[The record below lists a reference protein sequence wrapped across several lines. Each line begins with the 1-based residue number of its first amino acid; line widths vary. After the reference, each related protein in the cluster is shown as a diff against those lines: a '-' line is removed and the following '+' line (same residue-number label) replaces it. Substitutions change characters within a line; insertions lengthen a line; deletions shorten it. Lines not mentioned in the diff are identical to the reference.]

1 MQGASSID
9 AEILLTIRCPTHTLQ
24 KLYQFFPMFRSLATS
39 KSLFMRDIEPTG
51 WQNSQNLVLRPRLTF
66 KKIPNTMDIFLVISI
81 SIS

>member
-1 MQGASSID
+1 
-9 AEILLTIRCPTHTLQ
+9 
-24 KLYQFFPMFRSLATS
+24 MFRSLATS

-51 WQNSQNLVLRPRLTF
+51 WQNSQNLALRPRLTF